1 MQADD
6 VADHTDPVFDEDEI
20 IVTLEPDV
28 VLLAVRLVQAGR
40 GLVAVE
46 GTGHD
51 VGVDD
56 QTAVFDKGHLLVV
69 KIDLNIAVSQREGL
83 AVLIVAHSLGRHGAG
98 LHRQQLRADLL
109 GQTLRVDLIV
119 AGDEIDLCQPLDP

>member
-40 GLVAVE
+40 CLVAVE
-46 GTGHD
+46 RAGHD
-51 VGVDD
+51 IGVDD

-83 AVLIVAHSLGRHGAG
+83 AVRVVADGVRVDLAG
-98 LHRQQLRADLL
+98 FHRQQLRANLL